1 MKYLSIVV
9 GLYFLLPSLAT
20 AGKLLVTDELNYV
33 PNELLIIP
41 KQGIAIQN
49 INMAVMNKATPN
61 ASFMRVRLPK
71 GSDVLAEAAALANQ
85 PWVQAA
91 EPNYIYKASA
101 LPNDP
106 MLTDYWG
113 LRNLGQTVNLAAGI
127 SGADIAMTKAWDV
140 QTDCSTV
147 TVAVIDTGVNYN
159 HPDLA
164 TNMWTNAAEIAN
176 DGIDNDGIDND
187 GNGFIDDT
195 LGWDFVQQDKD
206 PMDFN
211 LHGTH
216 VAGTIGAV
224 GNNAVGGSGV
234 CWTAKIMPV
243 RVLDAGGSGRTSGI
257 LAGFDYAVANGA
269 KVINMSLGGS
279 GFSSLMNTAIVNA
292 NTSGVLV
299 IASAGNSAVNND
311 VSPSYPA
318 SYAQPNIISVAATT
332 QTDTLASFSNFG
344 TSSVDIA
351 APGTNIKSTVV
362 DRLNNYSENFDTGA
376 APGWTLATF
385 DNYGAVVPNT
395 VAVTNELSVSPNFS
409 LTDSP
414 GGTYGVNRT
423 YEATSPLINLTG
435 KQGSSLSAIVFW
447 NLDTYSV
454 GDRLGIDVSV
464 DSGLTWIPKTAV
476 FGVGA
481 AALTLDVSNLDGY
494 ANVKFRARLTSDGSA
509 VYDGFHIDDVVVAS
523 AGLSTANVYGFYA
536 GTSMAA
542 PHVAGL
548 AALIMAAEPTLTNL
562 QVKDRILNTG
572 DNLAALVGKT
582 VSGRRINAQMAMPLF
597 SPTLPAGTVNSATQV
612 ALTWVDNSVSEI
624 SFLVQR
630 DSGAGFVT
638 VATLATDTTSYTDS
652 AAPASTALIYQVV
665 AKSRDDRIAT
675 SATVNVTTPAAP
687 TPPIVQ
693 GGGGCI
699 GGTMSLGTS
708 LLILFGALAMR
719 RFQVRKEERQVTYHT

>member
-1 MKYLSIVV
+1 MKYLSIIV
-9 GLYFLLPSLAT
+9 GLCFLQPSLAT
-20 AGKLLVTDELNYV
+20 AGKTLVTDELDYV

-41 KQGIAIQN
+41 KQGVSIQN
-49 INMAVMNKATPN
+49 VNMANMTVMNKARPST
-61 ASFMRVRLPK
+61 SFMQVRLPK
-71 GSDVLAEAAALANQ
+71 GSDVLAEAAILANQ
-85 PWVQAA
+85 PWVQAV
-91 EPNYIYKASA
+91 EPNYIYKALA

-106 MLTDYWG
+106 MIADYWG
-113 LRNLGQTVNLAAGI
+113 LQNTGQAVNLATGI
-127 SGADIAMTKAWDV
+127 SGADMSMTKAWDV
-140 QTDCSTV
+140 RTDCSSV
-147 TVAVIDTGVNYN
+147 TVAVLDSGVNYN

-164 TNMWTNAAEIAN
+164 ANMWTNAAEIP
-176 DGIDNDGIDND
+176 NDGIDND